1 MTGDETTLEFYGR
14 EAERYCERTGS
25 APTATLGAFL
35 GRLPHGATILE
46 LGCGSGRDSAE
57 MLQRGYN
64 VLPTDG
70 SPEMA
75 QQAGRRLHRSVAI
88 LEFGEIEGESKFDG
102 VWANACLLHVPIP
115 SMNDVIAR
123 IHRVLRPSGT
133 LFASFKA
140 GEGEGRDKFG
150 RYYNYSS
157 PIRLRTI
164 FEEAAPWVSLQIQ
177 ESPGVG
183 FDDVPVAWLNC
194 MALKGR

>member
-1 MTGDETTLEFYGR
+1 MTGDEATLEFYGQ

-35 GRLPHGATILE
+35 GRLPPGATILE

-75 QQAGRRLHRSVAI
+75 RQAERHLHRSVAV
-88 LEFGEIEGESKFDG
+88 LEFGEIERESKFDG

-115 SMNDVIAR
+115 RLNDVIAR
-123 IHRVLRPSGT
+123 IHRVLRPSGI

-140 GEGEGRDKFG
+140 GEGEGRDRFG
-150 RYYNYSS
+150 RYYNYPS

-164 FEEAAPWVSLQIQ
+164 FEEAAAWVSLQIQ
-177 ESPGVG
+177 ETPGKG
-183 FDDVPVAWLNC
+183 YDGIPVNWLNYT
-194 MALKGR
+194 ALKGR